1 MPNTILGIGEATVNL
16 SDIMPLHRTL
26 LVEEVN
32 FKKAIDFTILVNIIK
47 GKKEAKIEENLDH

>member
-16 SDIMPLHRTL
+16 SDIAPLHRTL

-32 FKKAIDFTILVNIIK
+32 FKKAIDFTILVNIVK
-47 GKKEAKIEENLDH
+47 GKKEAQIEGNLDH